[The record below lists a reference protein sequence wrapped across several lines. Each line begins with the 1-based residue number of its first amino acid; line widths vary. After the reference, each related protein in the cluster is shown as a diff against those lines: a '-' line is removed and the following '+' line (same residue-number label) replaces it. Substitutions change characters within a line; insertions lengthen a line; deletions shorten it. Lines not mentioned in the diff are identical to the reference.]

1 MDGYSLTNRLRN
13 VLNESTYSTFL
24 DDRSSY
30 EYIYEAAK
38 KFSQRVK
45 NITSTDTIT
54 TVANQTN
61 YDLNSDFNNLY
72 FRNDRNEFV
81 IKYTNSANNVYW
93 IPFRNYDAIKQAQ
106 NTTAVSIPTNFSIT
120 DKQTLSA
127 PISGVASSNGTKS
140 NGECTLTA
148 TASNFTGVVVGDEVH
163 NTTDVSNGIVISAN
177 STTVLTTVLFGG
189 TNGQWAANDAF
200 VVVPQALKQLVL
212 DPPPS
217 ASGDT
222 ISIEYLYEPAPVY
235 SPYRTYRIDPQ
246 YEAGLVYYAAWL
258 YKFRDREPDMAD
270 RWFKAWDEMCRRAV
284 KEANRQMNRNQFK
297 VNMMKRSFRDRS
309 YR

>member
-13 VLNESTYSTFL
+13 VLNESQYGTFI
-24 DDRSSY
+24 DSRSSY

-38 KFSQRVK
+38 KFAQRVK

-81 IKYTNSANNVYW
+81 IKYTDSSNNVYW
-93 IPFRNYDAIKQAQ
+93 PAFRNYDAIKHA
-106 NTTAVSIPTNFSIT
+106 NNSTAMAIPSNFSIT
-120 DKQTLSA
+120 DKQTLTD
-127 PISGVASSNGTKS
+127 PVSGVASANGTVA
-140 NGECTLTA
+140 NGECVLTA
-148 TASNFTGVVVGDEVH
+148 TASNFVNVVVGDEVH
-163 NTTDVSNGIVISAN
+163 NTTDLSNGIVIIKTSN
-177 STTVLTTVLFGG
+177 TVLTTALFGG
-189 TNGQWAANDAF
+189 TAGQWAANDAF
-200 VVVPQALKQLVL
+200 VIVPQALKQLVL
-212 DPPPS
+212 DPAPS

-235 SPYRTYRIDPQ
+235 SPYRTYRIDAQ
-246 YEAGLVYYAAWL
+246 YEAGIVYYAAWL

-270 RWFKAWDEMCRRAV
+270 RWYKAWDEMCRRAV
-284 KEANRQMNRNQFK
+284 KEANKQLGRNKFS
-297 VNMMKRSFRDRS
+297 VNFIRRS
-309 YR
+309 YRDHSYR